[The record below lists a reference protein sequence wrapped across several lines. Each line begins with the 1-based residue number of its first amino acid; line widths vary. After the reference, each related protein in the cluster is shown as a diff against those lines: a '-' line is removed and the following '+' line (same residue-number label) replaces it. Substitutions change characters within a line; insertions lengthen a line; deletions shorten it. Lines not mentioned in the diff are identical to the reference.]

1 MNEVVDTVE
10 EVAPYN
16 RPGNWF
22 VINAKSG
29 QENTVKKNLEARIR
43 SMNMDDRI
51 FEITIPMHEV
61 SELRAGKKVVSNKKL
76 FPGYILV
83 RCRLDDDSWYVI
95 RNTPGVTGFLGSG
108 KKPMKLTRKEIET
121 FLPVD
126 NEQVVPTATA
136 QPVRNF
142 EEGDLVR
149 VRDGALA
156 DFSGHIIE
164 INDEQEKVRVSVDI
178 FGRET
183 PVELD
188 FTQIVKI

>member
-1 MNEVVDTVE
+1 M
-10 EVAPYN
+10 
-16 RPGNWF
+16 
-22 VINAKSG
+22 
-29 QENTVKKNLEARIR
+29 
-43 SMNMDDRI
+43 
-51 FEITIPMHEV
+51 
-61 SELRAGKKVVSNKKL
+61 

-126 NEQVVPTATA
+126 DEQVAPTVAA

-156 DFSGHIIE
+156 EFSGHIIE

>member
-1 MNEVVDTVE
+1 MNEVIE
-10 EVAPYN
+10 EIEVAPYS

-29 QENTVKKNLEARIR
+29 QETTVKKNLEARIR

-51 FEITIPMHEV
+51 FEIAIPMHEV
-61 SELRAGKKVVSNKKL
+61 TELRAGKKVVSNKKL

-121 FLPVD
+121 FLPSD
-126 NEQVVPTATA
+126 DQDTVVPPVKV
-136 QPVRNF
+136 QSVRNF
-142 EEGDLVR
+142 DIGDLVR

>member
-1 MNEVVDTVE
+1 MNEVE
-10 EVAPYN
+10 EIEVAPYN
-16 RPGNWF
+16 RPGSWF

-126 NEQVVPTATA
+126 DEQVAPTVAA

-156 DFSGHIIE
+156 EFSGHIIE

>member
-1 MNEVVDTVE
+1 MNEVVDMA

-51 FEITIPMHEV
+51 FEIAVPMHEV
-61 SELRAGKKVVSNKKL
+61 TEIRAGKKVVSNKKL

-121 FLPVD
+121 FMPGEDQQNIPVVD
-126 NEQVVPTATA
+126 AK
-136 QPVRNF
+136 PVRNF
-142 EEGDLVR
+142 EIGDLVR